1 MPITTSEVHVDQA
14 LTNVSIAY
22 AQEQKSFVASRI
34 FNSINTSHLSNKYH
48 VFNKDQWLRSE
59 AGLRAT
65 GAPTRGAN
73 FTLSTDNFSCQQY
86 GVHMDVD
93 DYVAANADAGV
104 DILTSA
110 TEYVTEKLLQ
120 KRDAVFAATCFKT
133 GVWKGST
140 TGTDIGVGSGI
151 STAWS
156 ASGGTPI
163 KDIADQ
169 QAAVHAKTGR
179 TPNVLLL
186 GKDVYTALRDSDD
199 LLDRVKFTERG
210 ILTTDLMASLFG
222 VDEVIIASSIENT
235 AAEGATGVYAPIFD
249 ADDALLVYR
258 PQNPGL
264 MTPAAGYMFSF
275 TGVAGADQFEGL
287 RTLRYRM
294 DSHHSERI
302 ESLAAFDFKVV
313 GDQLGVFF
321 NECVS

>member
-22 AQEQKSFVASRI
+22 AQDQNSFVASRI
-34 FNSINTSHLSNKYH
+34 FNSINTSQLSNKYH
-48 VFNKDQWLRSE
+48 VFDKDQWLRSE

-73 FTLSTDNFSCQQY
+73 FTMSTGTFSCQQY

-110 TEYVTEKLLQ
+110 TQYVTEKLLQ
-120 KRDAVFAATCFKT
+120 KRDEVFAAAAFTT
-133 GVWKGST
+133 STWTGST
-140 TGTDIGVGSGI
+140 TGGDITPG
-151 STAWS
+151 TKWS

-163 KDIADQ
+163 KDIQTQ
-169 QAAVHAKTGR
+169 QDAVHAKTGR
-179 TPNVLLL
+179 KPNVLLL

-199 LLDRVKFTERG
+199 ILDRVKYSERG
-210 ILTTDLMASLFG
+210 IVTTDLMASLFG
-222 VDEVIIASSIENT
+222 VDEVIVAGTILNS
-235 AAEGATGVYAPIFD
+235 AAEGATAVYTSPVFT
-249 ADDALLVYR
+249 ADDALLIYR

-264 MTPAAGYMFSF
+264 LTPAAGYMFSF
-275 TGVAGADQFEGL
+275 TGVAGADQYEGL

-294 DSHHSERI
+294 DQNHSERI
-302 ESLAAFDFKVV
+302 EALSAFDFKVT
-313 GDQLGVFF
+313 GADLGAWFDGAVA
-321 NECVS
+321 

>member
-73 FTLSTDNFSCQQY
+73 FTLSTGTFSCQQY

-120 KRDAVFAATCFKT
+120 KRDEVFAAAAFTT
-133 GVWKGST
+133 STWTGST
-140 TGTDIGVGSGI
+140 SGSDITP
-151 STAWS
+151 STKWS

-179 TPNVLLL
+179 TPNVLLI
-186 GKDVYTALRDSDD
+186 GKDVFAALRDSDD
-199 LLDRVKFTERG
+199 LLDRVKFTERLNIYHPITFFTVTVRG
-210 ILTTDLMASLFG
+210 RSIIKSDRAYTKAS
-222 VDEVIIASSIENT
+222 IRS
-235 AAEGATGVYAPIFD
+235 
-249 ADDALLVYR
+249 
-258 PQNPGL
+258 
-264 MTPAAGYMFSF
+264 
-275 TGVAGADQFEGL
+275 
-287 RTLRYRM
+287 
-294 DSHHSERI
+294 
-302 ESLAAFDFKVV
+302 
-313 GDQLGVFF
+313 GDQLVVPGSKLHIWSSSSE
-321 NECVS
+321 NRPQ

>member
-1 MPITTSEVHVDQA
+1 MPITTSEVHQDMA

-22 AQEQKSFVASRI
+22 AQETSKFVASKI
-34 FNSINTSHLSNKYH
+34 FNSVNVNHLSNKYH
-48 VFNKDQWLRSE
+48 IFSKSDWLRSE
-59 AGLRAT
+59 ADLRAT
-65 GAPTRGAN
+65 GAPTKGAN
-73 FTLSTDNFSCQQY
+73 FTMSTGTYSCDQY

-110 TEYVTEKLLQ
+110 TQYVTEKLLQ
-120 KRDAVFAATCFKT
+120 KRDEVFAATCFTT

-151 STAWS
+151 ATAWS

-163 KDIADQ
+163 KDIQTQ
-169 QAAVHAKTGR
+169 QDAVEGKTGR
-179 TPNVLLL
+179 RPNVLLL

-199 LLDRVKFTERG
+199 LLDRVKYSERG

-222 VDEVIIASSIENT
+222 VDEVVIAGSISNT
-235 AAEGATGVYAPIFD
+235 ANEGATAVYAPIFD
-249 ADDALLVYR
+249 ADDALLLYR

-287 RTLRYRM
+287 RTLRYRI
-294 DSHHSERI
+294 DANHSERI
-302 ESLAAFDFKVV
+302 ETLAAFDFKVT
-313 GDQLGVFF
+313 GEHLGVFF
-321 NECVS
+321 NECVA